1 MITLPDIPERTIKP
15 RSNGLT
21 MVMDKGVSTKEA
33 EALIDSSKGFIDI
46 IKFGFGT
53 ALITNNVKEKVK
65 LYKKNNIKVYLG
77 GTLFEAFVAR
87 GMFNEYCEL
96 IKKLEL
102 DTVEISDGSIKMEH
116 NQKCDYINQLA
127 NKKLTV
133 FSEVGYKS
141 SNKIMAPSKWIRLME
156 KEIESGSWKV
166 IAEARES
173 GNVGLYRSGGEVRSD
188 LIEEILTQ
196 IPKDKILWEAPK
208 KQQQVFFIKLL
219 GANVNLGN
227 IGTNDVVPLECLRL
241 GLRGDTFFNF
251 MPEIEDNSPK

>member
-1 MITLPDIPERTIKP
+1 MINIPDIPGRPTKP
-15 RSNGLT
+15 RNKGLT
-21 MVMDKGVSTKEA
+21 MVMDKGLSTQEA
-33 EALIDSSKGFIDI
+33 INLMESSKRFIDI

-53 ALITNNVKEKVK
+53 ALITENIKAKIS
-65 LYKKNNIKVYLG
+65 LYKKNGIKTYLG
-77 GTLFEAFVAR
+77 GTLFEAFIVR
-87 GMFNEYCEL
+87 DMFKEYCTL
-96 IKKLEL
+96 IDELEL
-102 DTVEISDGSIKMEH
+102 DTVEISDGSIKMDH
-116 NQKCDYINQLA
+116 KKKCEYINELA

-141 SNKIMAPSKWIRLME
+141 SNKIMAPSKWIKLMG
-156 KEIESGSWKV
+156 KELEAGSWKV

-188 LIEEILTQ
+188 LIEEILTE

-219 GANVNLGN
+219 GENVNLGN
-227 IGTNDVVPLECLRL
+227 IKTNDVIPLECLRL

-251 MPEIEDNSPK
+251 IKK